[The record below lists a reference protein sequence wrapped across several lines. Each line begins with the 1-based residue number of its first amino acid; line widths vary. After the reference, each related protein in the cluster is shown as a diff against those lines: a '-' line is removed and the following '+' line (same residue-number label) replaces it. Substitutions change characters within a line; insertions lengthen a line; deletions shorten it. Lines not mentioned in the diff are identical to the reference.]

1 MSNAGPATK
10 RMYVGP
16 GHINEEWT
24 DVLRL
29 GSTDT
34 PSVIIDKWGYGEF
47 PVDGMSMSVWVDS
60 AAAGRVT
67 LHEELYVSPLVFS
80 SHFGVSLFLWL
91 ICVLASDVNIYGQ

>member
-10 RMYVGP
+10 RMYVGS

-34 PSVIIDKWGYGEF
+34 PSVVIDKWGYGEF
-47 PVDGMSMSVWVDS
+47 PVGGMSVSVWVDS
-60 AAAGRVT
+60 AAAGRVN
-67 LHEELYVSPLVFS
+67 LHDQLYVSPSASRLNF
-80 SHFGVSLFLWL
+80 LFFMWL
-91 ICVLASDVNIYGQ
+91 TGALASDVNIYGR

>member
-29 GSTDT
+29 GSANT
-34 PSVIIDKWGYGEF
+34 PSVVIDKWGYGEF
-47 PVDGMSMSVWVDS
+47 PVDGTSVSVWVDS
-60 AAAGRVT
+60 AAAGRVN
-67 LHEELYVSPLVFS
+67 LHGELFVSPFVLSSQFPVFFS
-80 SHFGVSLFLWL
+80 VADWFL
-91 ICVLASDVNIYGQ
+91 G